1 MEAKVVLSKLLQ
13 NFSIS
18 LPDNY
23 KLVLANRITKQPKDV
38 VQCNLEVRKK
48 NEMWKIMKKLYIVIY
63 KIVFQSITTGLKLQD
78 YAS

>member
-38 VQCNLEVRKK
+38 LQCTLEVRKK
-48 NEMWKIMKKLYIVIY
+48 MKCEK
-63 KIVFQSITTGLKLQD
+63 
-78 YAS
+78 